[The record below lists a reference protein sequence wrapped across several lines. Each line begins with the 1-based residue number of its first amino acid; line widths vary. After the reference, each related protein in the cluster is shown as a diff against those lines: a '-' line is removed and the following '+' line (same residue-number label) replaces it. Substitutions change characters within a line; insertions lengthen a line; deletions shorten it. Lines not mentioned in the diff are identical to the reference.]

1 MNVED
6 WWNDAD
12 RGKLKCLEIKL
23 NTILSTTDS
32 TWTGLELNLAS
43 TVRGRRPS
51 T

>member
-12 RGKLKCLEIKL
+12 RGKQKYFEKKL
-23 NTILSTTDS
+23 YATLSTTDS

-43 TVRGRRPS
+43 TV
-51 T
+51 